1 MTQLLA
7 YLVQGIPHQAEV
19 FLGGVSAAEA
29 LGGGAV
35 GHVVQQ
41 GLAGGADDG
50 DDVGTLA
57 GGGGGLHHVLID
69 VAGGHDQVDPGALLL
84 AAVGGNEVLAALA
97 AGADLG
103 QALLHDRSQGGVDVR
118 LAVDG
123 QLGPLQ
129 LVGGHVLGDGL
140 GTLAGLHHGVAD
152 PEGGA
157 LGQRAL
163 VHQVVH
169 HDAGQGDIGG
179 VHTVNAQQA
188 ADGALDSHGGAAVD
202 KALGVVGHAGGVGPG
217 LLHQLEIKIQLG
229 FQQ

>member
-1 MTQLLA
+1 M
-7 YLVQGIPHQAEV
+7 
-19 FLGGVSAAEA
+19 
-29 LGGGAV
+29 
-35 GHVVQQ
+35 
-41 GLAGGADDG
+41 
-50 DDVGTLA
+50 
-57 GGGGGLHHVLID
+57 
-69 VAGGHDQVDPGALLL
+69 
-84 AAVGGNEVLAALA
+84 GGNEVLAALA

-103 QALLHDRSQGGVDVR
+103 QALLHDGSQGGVDVR

-123 QLGPLQ
+123 QLGQLQ

-140 GTLAGLHHGVAD
+140 GTLAG

>member
-1 MTQLLA
+1 M
-7 YLVQGIPHQAEV
+7 
-19 FLGGVSAAEA
+19 
-29 LGGGAV
+29 
-35 GHVVQQ
+35 
-41 GLAGGADDG
+41 
-50 DDVGTLA
+50 
-57 GGGGGLHHVLID
+57 
-69 VAGGHDQVDPGALLL
+69 
-84 AAVGGNEVLAALA
+84 
-97 AGADLG
+97 
-103 QALLHDRSQGGVDVR
+103 DVR

-123 QLGPLQ
+123 QLGQLQ

-152 PEGGA
+152 PEGGT

-169 HDAGQGDIGG
+169 HDAGQGDVGG
-179 VHTVNAQQA
+179 VHTINAQQA

>member
-1 MTQLLA
+1 
-7 YLVQGIPHQAEV
+7 
-19 FLGGVSAAEA
+19 
-29 LGGGAV
+29 
-35 GHVVQQ
+35 VVR
-41 GLAGGADDG
+41 ADDG

-123 QLGPLQ
+123 QLGQLQ